1 MEWIIV
7 AKFAITIPLPFSRRI
22 TLNLQCETSDSH
34 LSFPLPP
41 LHQNHAS
48 LDILV
53 YSIGR
58 ENRQAANAKI
68 ITGNNDDNNR

>member
-1 MEWIIV
+1 MNHRRKICNYDSSPLFKTNHAKPAMRNVRFPFIV
-7 AKFAITIPLPFSRRI
+7 S
-22 TLNLQCETSDSH
+22 
-34 LSFPLPP
+34 PP
-41 LHQNHAS
+41 PPASKHAS
-48 LDILV
+48 LDIPV

>member
-1 MEWIIV
+1 MNHRRKICNYDSS
-7 AKFAITIPLPFSRRI
+7 PLFK
-22 TLNLQCETSDSH
+22 TNHLKLNLQCETSDSH

-48 LDILV
+48 LDIPV